1 MCIRDS
7 VVTTTEEEEL
17 SYSTAVSELDQI
29 LAELEDDSL
38 DVDILGDRVKR
49 ASELISFCRER
60 ITSAQTQVEQIVADL
75 EQLGSEE

>member
-1 MCIRDS
+1 M
-7 VVTTTEEEEL
+7 TTTEEEP
-17 SYSTAVSELDQI
+17 SYSTAVSELDEI

-75 EQLGSEE
+75 EQLGDDE

>member
-1 MCIRDS
+1 M
-7 VVTTTEEEEL
+7 TTTEKEP
-17 SYSTAVSELDQI
+17 SYSTAVSELDEI

-75 EQLGSEE
+75 EQLGDDE

>member
-1 MCIRDS
+1 M
-7 VVTTTEEEEL
+7 TTEEQEL
-17 SYSTAVSELDQI
+17 SYSTAVSELDEI

-75 EQLGSEE
+75 EQLGNDE

>member
-1 MCIRDS
+1 MS
-7 VVTTTEEEEL
+7 TTEEDEL
-17 SYSTAVSELDQI
+17 SYTSAVSELDEI
-29 LAELEDDSL
+29 LTELEDEAL

-75 EQLGSEE
+75 EHTGEDE

>member
-1 MCIRDS
+1 M
-7 VVTTTEEEEL
+7 TTTEEQEL

-75 EQLGSEE
+75 EQLGNDE

>member
-1 MCIRDS
+1 M
-7 VVTTTEEEEL
+7 TTTEEEEL

>member
-1 MCIRDS
+1 M
-7 VVTTTEEEEL
+7 TTTEEEL
-17 SYSTAVSELDQI
+17 TYQTAVTELDEI

-38 DVDILGDRVKR
+38 DVDILGDRVAR

-75 EQLGSEE
+75 EQLGDDE

>member
-1 MCIRDS
+1 M
-7 VVTTTEEEEL
+7 TTTEEEEL

-49 ASELISFCRER
+49 ASELISFCREP

>member
-1 MCIRDS
+1 M
-7 VVTTTEEEEL
+7 TTTEEEEL
-17 SYSTAVSELDQI
+17 SYSTAVTELDEI

-60 ITSAQTQVEQIVADL
+60 ITSAQSKVEQIVADL
-75 EQLGSEE
+75 EQASDDE

>member
-1 MCIRDS
+1 M
-7 VVTTTEEEEL
+7 TTTEEEEL
-17 SYSTAVSELDQI
+17 SYSTPVSELDQI